1 MAKQNSVTILERDY
15 DKSVHSII
23 KLKDKEKYDFEQEM
37 KEYAKIFLRQNFN
50 MNLRIPIKIDGRL
63 TRAGG
68 SFHFFSGKNKR
79 ADMIKMSERF
89 IACAFHD
96 KEDGVEAIL
105 DVLRHELVHYAL
117 FEQGKNF
124 SDGDE
129 DFENALKELEI
140 GSSGATPESKRLSKT
155 TNVWYS
161 MHDMYRNSV
170 NGKIYPYNHTIKKQD
185 WIGERIAVRI
195 VKTTF

>member
-1 MAKQNSVTILERDY
+1 MAKQNSSTILEKRY

-23 KLKDKEKYDFEQEM
+23 KLKDKEKYDFEQDM
-37 KEYAKIFLRQNFN
+37 KRYARMFLKKNFN
-50 MNLRIPIKIDGRL
+50 MNLKIPIKIDGRL

-79 ADMIKMSERF
+79 SDMIKMSERF
-89 IACAFHD
+89 IACALRD
-96 KEDGVEAIL
+96 EEDGVEAIL
-105 DVLRHELVHYAL
+105 DVLKHELVHYAL
-117 FEQGKNF
+117 FEQGRDF
-124 SDGDE
+124 SDGE
-129 DFENALKELEI
+129 KDFENTLKELKI

-161 MHDMYRNSV
+161 MIDIYKNKV
-170 NGKIYPYNHTIKKQD
+170 TGKTYHYNHTIKKQD